1 MNLLTTL
8 DTHSSTTIPCQIK
21 LPACM
26 LQCVLVSMRDAW
38 SFKFMW
44 KLESQ
49 SGKGESGELSR
60 SIWSK
65 ETWRFCSYK
74 RLISPHVLENQKS
87 SWKLK
92 FVLSHTHTHI
102 STQKPWPS
110 QYKSSADQANP
121 RNTSSASKKTGKMQS
136 RWAITPEQN
145 QTCYLTTS
153 SPQRNSYLQICLPNH
168 LQPTKQQLPAYP
180 QILLLVLQTS
190 CVCIFRFF
198 TRVFFFFFCG
208 RCTSN
213 QS

>member
-38 SFKFMW
+38 SFRFMW

-102 STQKPWPS
+102 HTKTMTITIQKQCRSGKSKEHLQCLQKNSKNVITVGNHPWA
-110 QYKSSADQANP
+110 KSD
-121 RNTSSASKKTGKMQS
+121 
-136 RWAITPEQN
+136 
-145 QTCYLTTS
+145 L
-153 SPQRNSYLQICLPNH
+153 LPNH
-168 LQPTKQQLPAYP
+168 LQPTKKQLPADLP
-180 QILLLVLQTS
+180 TPKS
-190 CVCIFRFF
+190 
-198 TRVFFFFFCG
+198 FC
-208 RCTSN
+208 
-213 QS
+213 